1 MAEFYLYADES
12 GTLHKSDYISFC
24 GYLTYQRE
32 WERISL
38 EWNSCRLAWDV
49 PPIRMSAVM
58 YPERDKSGE
67 WPAVQKKWGDVWER
81 KRKEMLSEFARIIHS
96 SFAVCVGASVDA
108 EYFRSMPDSKF
119 KQEMKDPL
127 YMAFHTVVMNSIEA
141 IDRLTNERS
150 ISIVVDDDQ
159 EFAMSCYR
167 VLNDLRAEF
176 PDKVGKKIG
185 NS

>member
-1 MAEFYLYADES
+1 
-12 GTLHKSDYISFC
+12 
-24 GYLTYQRE
+24 
-32 WERISL
+32 
-38 EWNSCRLAWDV
+38 
-49 PPIRMSAVM
+49 
-58 YPERDKSGE
+58 
-67 WPAVQKKWGDVWER
+67 
-81 KRKEMLSEFARIIHS
+81 MLSEFARIIHS